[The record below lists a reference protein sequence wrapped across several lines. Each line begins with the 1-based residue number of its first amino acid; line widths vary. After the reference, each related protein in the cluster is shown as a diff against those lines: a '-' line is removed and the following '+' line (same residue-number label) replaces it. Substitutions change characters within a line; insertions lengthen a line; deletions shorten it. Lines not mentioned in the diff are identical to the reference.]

1 MLEHLLGIHV
11 AWVSPA
17 ALPEMGRDYD
27 ICYHMKHAETD
38 RWGKRIQSG
47 HAAWEVNC
55 G

>member
-11 AWVSPA
+11 TWVSPA
-17 ALPEMGRDYD
+17 ALPEMGG
-27 ICYHMKHAETD
+27 IMTSAIIMKHAETD